1 MRPPALPGMAGLL
14 LISLAGSCWAG
25 SADADPEQL
34 ERGKTLFMSEAVPA
48 CSVCH
53 ALSDAGAEGTIG
65 PDLDE
70 LKPDAERIKKA
81 LQEGIGVMPSFAD
94 SLDDESMDAITA
106 YILHATGAQ

>member
-1 MRPPALPGMAGLL
+1 MKSRALPGIAGAL
-14 LISLAGSCWAG
+14 LIGLAGSCWAAEPD
-25 SADADPEQL
+25 SEQL

-53 ALSDAGAEGTIG
+53 TLSDAGAAGTIG

-70 LKPDAERIKKA
+70 LKPNAEQIKKTM
-81 LQEGIGVMPSFAD
+81 LEGVGVMPSFAD
-94 SLDDESMDAITA
+94 SLDEESMDAITA